1 MSGDVAGRP
10 RCVYPMT
17 QSQIGLS
24 PNPNVPDLV
33 EQLLP
38 SNHAAHSA
46 RFLRRWLA
54 VPPPPRVADQMQELV
69 RRLSV
74 SSAPLPSSLQPYPVG
89 KVVSLLG
96 ARQANVGIFR
106 EVLQCSASVKTM
118 LEPTISNLDAQ
129 ESGNSKGR
137 GVEDNTTFEPLVP
150 PLLALTSHETGVV
163 AERGQFLRGCTAVV
177 NAIRDVVQLE
187 DQVRRKFCDFPVARG
202 FPSPGLLFFAALAL
216 TPNHLGGPAVVYV
229 LFSRVAIVRKPDTSS
244 D

>member
-1 MSGDVAGRP
+1 
-10 RCVYPMT
+10 MT

-69 RRLSV
+69 RRLTV

-106 EVLQCSASVKTM
+106 DVLHCSASVKTM

-129 ESGNSKGR
+129 ESGKSKEKGR

-163 AERGQFLRGCTAVV
+163 AERGQFLRGCTAIV

-187 DQVRRKFCDFPVARG
+187 DQVRRKFCDFSFARE
-202 FPSPGLLFFAALAL
+202 FPSPG
-216 TPNHLGGPAVVYV
+216 
-229 LFSRVAIVRKPDTSS
+229 
-244 D
+244 